1 MKVIELANNRRWTKE
16 EVNYLFEQWGTV
28 NIKTIS
34 KKLDR
39 TEKAVY
45 NKAFKLGLGKQIES
59 GEYVTVN
66 QLFKAL
72 GYESF
77 DSTKRESWIKNRKFP
92 VKYKTLRERK
102 FKVIYIDDFW
112 KWAEKNK
119 NFVDFSKFTRY
130 GLGKEPSW
138 VEDKRQN
145 DILEKSKYKK
155 CKWTQKEDE
164 YLIFLVNQ
172 FKYTYQ
178 EISQLTGRTVGA
190 INRRLV
196 CLNVKSRPIKAYTHN
211 KWTEEE
217 IRVVDDLILSGAG
230 YQIMSEKL
238 GRSSKSIAG
247 FIYRK
252 YGSENLDNALRIISG
267 R

>member
-1 MKVIELANNRRWTKE
+1 MIEVANRRWTKKE
-16 EVNYLFEQWGTV
+16 NDYLFEQWGTV

-39 TEKAVY
+39 TEQAIY
-45 NKAFKLGLGKQIES
+45 NKAYTLGLGKQIES

-66 QLFKAL
+66 QLFIGL

-77 DSTKRESWIKNRKFP
+77 DSTKMDSWVKNRNFP
-92 VKYKTLRERK
+92 IKYKTLRNRK
-102 FKVIYIDDFW
+102 FKIIYIEDFW

-119 NFVDFSKFTRY
+119 NFVDFSKFIRY
-130 GLGKEPSW
+130 TLGKEPDW
-138 VEDKRQN
+138 VENKRQN
-145 DILEKSKYKK
+145 DILKNSKYKK
-155 CKWTQKEDE
+155 SKWTQKEDE

-172 FKYTYQ
+172 FKHTYQ

-190 INRRLV
+190 ISRRLV
-196 CLNVKSRPIKAYTHN
+196 DLNVKSRPIRVSSAI

-217 IRVVDDLILSGAG
+217 ITLLDELILSGAG
-230 YQIMSEKL
+230 YQIISERI
-238 GRSSKSIAG
+238 GRSSKAIAG
-247 FIYRK
+247 FVYRK
-252 YGSENLDNALRIISG
+252 YGSENLDKALKIIS

>member
-1 MKVIELANNRRWTKE
+1 MANNRRWTKE

-34 KKLDR
+34 KKINR

-59 GEYVTVN
+59 GEYMTVN
-66 QLFKAL
+66 QLFIAL
-72 GYESF
+72 GYTSF
-77 DSTKRESWIKNRKFP
+77 DSTKIESWVKNRKFP
-92 VKYKTLRERK
+92 IKYKVLRNRR
-102 FKVIYIDDFW
+102 FKVIYINDFW

-119 NFVDFSKFTRY
+119 NFINFSKFTRHM
-130 GLGKEPSW
+130 LGKEPDW
-138 VEDKRQN
+138 VESKRQN
-145 DILEKSKYKK
+145 DIIKNSKYKMS
-155 CKWTQKEDE
+155 KWTQKEDE

-172 FKYTYQ
+172 FKYSYQ

-196 CLNVKSRPIKAYTHN
+196 DLNVKSRPIKACTSK

-217 IRVVDDLILSGAG
+217 ITLLNNLILSGAG
-230 YQIMSEKL
+230 YAIISEKI
-238 GRSSKSIAG
+238 GRSSKAIAG
-247 FIYRK
+247 FVYRK
-252 YGSENLDNALRIISG
+252 YGSENLDNALKIISG